1 MDGAEGAPA
10 RAPAGFSP
18 SPDFAASTSRWM
30 MRPCGPE
37 PADAQQVDAGFL
49 GEPLGQRRSEH
60 AIARRRR
67 LWSSLRFWRGGLN
80 RGRLRCLG
88 LGRRGLRL
96 RSRGSRLRLW
106 RRCTWTRAGGGRF
119 HILAFAGQ
127 DRDHLVDRHVGG
139 AFRHHDLGDG
149 ALVDRLD
156 LHGRLV
162 GLDLGDDVAG
172 FDLVAFLL
180 KPLGKV
186 ALLHRGRQRRH
197 ENVDRHGVSA
207 SSVSPRSGLVSWCG
221 SMKPSP
227 AARPSR
233 LRRPQ

>member
-1 MDGAEGAPA
+1 
-10 RAPAGFSP
+10 
-18 SPDFAASTSRWM
+18 

-37 PADAQQVDAGFL
+37 PWMRDRSMPASFASRLASGEAKTRPPEGAGCGAAWVSARAAAAGAGFGASAL
-49 GEPLGQRRSEH
+49 GARSCGCG
-60 AIARRRR
+60 A
-67 LWSSLRFWRGGLN
+67 GG
-80 RGRLRCLG
+80 G
-88 LGRRGLRL
+88 
-96 RSRGSRLRLW
+96 RLRLW
-106 RRCTWTRAGGGRF
+106 RRRSLARAGGGRF
-119 HILAFAGQ
+119 HVLALAGQ
-127 DRDHLVDRHVGG
+127 HRDHLVDRHVGG

-156 LHGRLV
+156 LHRRLV

-180 KPLGKV
+180 QPLGKV

-207 SSVSPRSGLVSWCG
+207 SSVSPRSGLVSSCG

-233 LRRPQ
+233 LRRPR